1 MLNQD
6 IGQLVRD
13 AEPIRT
19 ILKSLKGTLPEH
31 LEEALHPAA
40 YIESHQIS
48 VLKAQKRLSDRLY
61 QEQTI
66 KQRDDL
72 KNLVDVIRGKIIS
85 LTQSK
90 AATEQSKRDL
100 EAKRDR
106 LLKELEHVNQ
116 EIADVDNRLSQ
127 LPMALQQLEA
137 EKQEQARQTYQ
148 LHKCIKRVPGSVDVD
163 IKEIQDGDNILLHA
177 ISVI

>member
-1 MLNQD
+1 MLS
-6 IGQLVRD
+6 
-13 AEPIRT
+13 IRT
-19 ILKSLKGTLPEH
+19 ILRSLKGTLPES
-31 LEEALHPAA
+31 LEEALHPTS

-48 VLKAQKRLSDRLY
+48 VLKAQERLSDRLY

-72 KNLVDVIRGKIIS
+72 KNLVDTTRGKIAS

-90 AATEQSKRDL
+90 AAMEQSKRDL

-106 LLKELEHVNQ
+106 LIKELEHVNQ
-116 EIADVDNRLSQ
+116 DIADVDNRLSQ
-127 LPMALQQLEA
+127 LPTTLQQLEV

-148 LHKCIKRVPGSVDVD
+148 LHKSIKIVPGSAEADVQ
-163 IKEIQDGDNILLHA
+163 EIQIADDIRLRA
-177 ISVI
+177 ISVIQNALGPS